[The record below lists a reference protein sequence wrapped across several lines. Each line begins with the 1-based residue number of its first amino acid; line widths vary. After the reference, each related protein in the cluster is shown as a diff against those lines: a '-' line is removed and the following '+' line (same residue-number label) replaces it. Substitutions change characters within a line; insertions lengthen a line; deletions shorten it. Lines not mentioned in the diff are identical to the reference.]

1 MAASW
6 WLIVLSWNGREDT
19 LACLRSLRGLRGA
32 DTRVVVVDNGSTDGS
47 VEAVREQHP
56 EVDVVENGRNLG
68 FSGGNNAGIR
78 HALEHG
84 AAWVVLVNN
93 DAILAP
99 DAVERLRAA
108 ATARPRAGMLAG
120 KLFFDEPPDRIW
132 FAGQRFSAALGYS
145 GRPHGY
151 GRSDAPRYRRPGPTD
166 RAAGAF
172 MAVSRS
178 VVERIGDLDDALFAY
193 VEDVDWSLRARQ
205 AGFDVWFVPDAV
217 AWHRVSGSTGG
228 ERASTHALYYGVR
241 NTIAVCERHLPLGQP
256 LKQLRRWFILAVFL
270 FQALVLS
277 EGRRPFAEAVRDGY
291 RDVAAGRFGERPAR
305 SSTSA

>member
-6 WLIVLSWNGREDT
+6 WLIVLSWNGRGDT
-19 LACLRSLRGLRGA
+19 LACLRSLRELGSA

-56 EVDVVENGRNLG
+56 EVDLVENGHNLG

-84 AAWVVLVNN
+84 ATWAVLVNN
-93 DAILAP
+93 DAVLAP

-108 ATARPRAGMLAG
+108 ATARPSAGMLAG

-132 FAGQRFSAALGYS
+132 FAGQRFWPALGYS

-166 RAAGAF
+166 RAVGAF
-172 MAVSRS
+172 MAVSRTA
-178 VVERIGDLDDALFAY
+178 VERIGLLDDELFAY
-193 VEDVDWSLRARQ
+193 VEDVDWSLRARS
-205 AGFDVWFVPDAV
+205 AGFEVWFVPDAV

-241 NTIAVCERHLPLGQP
+241 NTIAVCERHLPLRQP

-270 FQALVLS
+270 FQALALS
-277 EGRRPFAEAVRDGY
+277 AGRRPFVEAVRDGY

-305 SSTSA
+305 SSSPA

>member
-270 FQALVLS
+270 FQALALS
-277 EGRRPFAEAVRDGY
+277 EGRRPFVEAVRAGY
-291 RDVAAGRFGERPAR
+291 RDVTAGRFGERPAR
-305 SSTSA
+305 PSSSP

>member
-19 LACLRSLRGLRGA
+19 LACLRSLRGLQGA

-120 KLFFDEPPDRIW
+120 KLFFDEPPARIW

-145 GRPHGY
+145 GRPYGY
-151 GRSDAPRYRRPGPTD
+151 GRSDAPRYRRPGPTGRCVPARPASRCGSFRTRSPGTGCRAR
-166 RAAGAF
+166 RAASAHRPTPSTT
-172 MAVSRS
+172 ACATRSPSASVTCRSVSRS
-178 VVERIGDLDDALFAY
+178 SSCG
-193 VEDVDWSLRARQ
+193 
-205 AGFDVWFVPDAV
+205 AGSSWP
-217 AWHRVSGSTGG
+217 SS
-228 ERASTHALYYGVR
+228 SS
-241 NTIAVCERHLPLGQP
+241 
-256 LKQLRRWFILAVFL
+256 RRWCC
-270 FQALVLS
+270 
-277 EGRRPFAEAVRDGY
+277 RR
-291 RDVAAGRFGERPAR
+291 AAAR
-305 SSTSA
+305 S